1 MQLQKISWDAGTGP
15 FSQIGRDEGPVPSS
29 LFPRPP
35 TNRLYYFAVLLVLVD
50 VCRAA
55 VHKLAE
61 IAGSRLLP
69 FLPHFVPAAIP
80 VLLAL
85 TAHMLVAVIR
95 HLNLVHSKPLVAL
108 P

>member
-1 MQLQKISWDAGTGP
+1 
-15 FSQIGRDEGPVPSS
+15 
-29 LFPRPP
+29 RPP
-35 TNRLYYFAVLLVLVD
+35 TKRHYYFAVLLVLVD

-55 VHKLAE
+55 VHRLAE

-69 FLPHFVPAAIP
+69 FLPLFVPAAIP

-95 HLNLVHSKPLVAL
+95 HLNLVHSNPLVVL
-108 P
+108 PCSVHWLVVIVVVYWYVPYEFPP